1 MGYQFKNISNVENEN
16 GGYEGLM
23 RLKSINVFSDYLGDE
38 NNTKARTK
46 ELRVDS
52 DFLDHV
58 FHVKTKYVY
67 NSYLRQLNICCST
80 SIKGIC
86 VKQDFPEGYPVI
98 AIPFDYSKYCDMS
111 EDERDTYWIDTVEQV
126 FMFLEQRMKCGD
138 DKLKEYIA
146 CLRES
151 DIKMY
156 KQKVEEAHKNWNE
169 KF

>member
-1 MGYQFKNISNVENEN
+1 
-16 GGYEGLM
+16 M

-38 NNTKARTK
+38 NNTKARTRV
-46 ELRVDS
+46 LRVDS
-52 DFLDHV
+52 DFLDYV
-58 FHVKTKYVY
+58 FHIKTKYVD
-67 NSYLRQLNICCST
+67 NSYLRQLNICCSP

-86 VKQDFPEGYPVI
+86 VKRDFPEGYPVI

-126 FMFLEQRMKCGD
+126 FMFLDPRMECED

-146 CLRES
+146 CLREG

-156 KQKVEEAHKNWNE
+156 KQKVMEAYEKWN
-169 KF
+169 KT